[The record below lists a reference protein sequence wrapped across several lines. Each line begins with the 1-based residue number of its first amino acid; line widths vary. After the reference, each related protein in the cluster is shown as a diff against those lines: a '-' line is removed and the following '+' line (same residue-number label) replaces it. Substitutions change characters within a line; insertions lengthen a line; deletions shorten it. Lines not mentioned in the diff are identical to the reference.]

1 MFTYISN
8 GSLLKGKEYKLDMFH
23 KVLGNQRTWNPG
35 EDLEGE
41 EERIMVKMMRIPFRS
56 DL

>member
-8 GSLLKGKEYKLDMFH
+8 GSLLKGKEYKLDMFY
-23 KVLGNQRTWNPG
+23 KVLGNKRTWNPG